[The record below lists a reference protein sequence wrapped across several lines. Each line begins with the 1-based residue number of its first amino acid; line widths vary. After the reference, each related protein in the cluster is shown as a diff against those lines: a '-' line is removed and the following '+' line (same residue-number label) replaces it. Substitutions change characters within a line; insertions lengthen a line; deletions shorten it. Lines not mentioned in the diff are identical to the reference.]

1 MFGKDPNRPRGWVH
15 PNVRPPKTR
24 RATVHQMKITLREV
38 RPAVWRRVVIPS
50 TCRLDEVAETLLAA
64 MGWMNSHLHAFT
76 IGDLRYD
83 MVGPYSEGD
92 ELDEQGFTLRDVFDE
107 VGRSMLFEYD
117 FGDGWEHT
125 VLLEAVRLQTKA
137 EAEPLCVAG
146 KRACPPE
153 DCGGPHG
160 YRELL
165 ELREHGPRATG
176 TGNGS
181 NGSATSTRMRSISTR
196 RPTPCGILSAGGTDF
211 HLRSVGCPLICHT
224 HLTQ

>member
-15 PNVRPPKTR
+15 PNLRPPKTR

-165 ELREHGPRATG
+165 ELREHGAASDWDRERLEWLGDFDPNAFDLDEATY
-176 TGNGS
+176 
-181 NGSATSTRMRSISTR
+181 AMRN
-196 RPTPCGILSAGGTDF
+196 PLGGWD
-211 HLRSVGCPLICHT
+211 
-224 HLTQ
+224 